1 MRQIVLDTET
11 TGLRVQD
18 GNRIIEL
25 GCVELVNRELTGNN
39 LHIYFNPDR
48 DSEPGA
54 LEVHGLTTEFLS
66 QHNRF
71 EQEAQRILDY
81 LAGAELV
88 IHNAEFDLGFLNA
101 EFKRVKLKE
110 IQSYTDGVIDTLMLA
125 REQYPGKRNSLDALC
140 ARLGI
145 SNEHRI
151 LHGALLDAELL
162 ADVYIAM
169 TRGQFGLSMDFDA
182 EDKRSSVQT
191 VAIQT
196 SQDYQLPVIL
206 ANEQELQAHADY
218 LQDLE
223 KASGGRSIWAA
234 LLRPPVVEAETS

>member
-48 DSEPGA
+48 DSEQGA

-71 EQEAQRILDY
+71 AQEAQRIVEY
-81 LAGAELV
+81 ISGAELV

-101 EFKRVKLKE
+101 EFKRVKLKD
-110 IQSYTDGVIDTLMLA
+110 IQSYTRGVIDTLMLA

-140 ARLGI
+140 SRLGI
-145 SNEHRI
+145 SNEHRV

-169 TRGQFGLSMDFDA
+169 TRGQFGLSMDYVEEKEENNA
-182 EDKRSSVQT
+182 SH
-191 VAIQT
+191 IQFQASDT
-196 SQDYQLPVIL
+196 SDLVIL
-206 ANEQELQAHADY
+206 RATEQELAEHAAY

-223 KASGGRSIWAA
+223 KASGAPSIWAQVSNTA
-234 LLRPPVVEAETS
+234 S

>member
-18 GNRIIEL
+18 GNRVIEL

-48 DSEPGA
+48 DSEEGA
-54 LEVHGLTTEFLS
+54 LGVHGLTTEFLS

-81 LAGAELV
+81 ISGAELV

-101 EFKRVKLKE
+101 EFARLKLKNIE
-110 IQSYTDGVIDTLMLA
+110 SYTSGVVDTLMLA

-140 ARLGI
+140 SRLGV

-169 TRGQFGLSMDFDA
+169 TRGQFGLSMDFTEDA
-182 EDKRSSVQT
+182 DESETNEVQIQ
-191 VAIQT
+191 AIDT
-196 SQDYQLPVIL
+196 GELRVVY
-206 ANEQELQAHADY
+206 ANEQELEAHAAY

-223 KASGGRSIWAA
+223 KSSGSPSIWAQ
-234 LLRPPVVEAETS
+234 L

>member
-18 GNRIIEL
+18 GNRVIEL

-48 DSEPGA
+48 DSEEGA
-54 LEVHGLTTEFLS
+54 LGVHGLTTEFLS

-81 LAGAELV
+81 ISGAELV

-101 EFKRVKLKE
+101 EFARLKLKNIE
-110 IQSYTDGVIDTLMLA
+110 SYTSGVVDTLMLA

-140 ARLGI
+140 SRLGV

-169 TRGQFGLSMDFDA
+169 TRGQFGLSMDFTEDA
-182 EDKRSSVQT
+182 DESETNEVQIQ
-191 VAIQT
+191 AIDT
-196 SQDYQLPVIL
+196 GELRVVY
-206 ANEQELQAHADY
+206 ANEQELEAHVAY

-223 KASGGRSIWAA
+223 KSSGSPSIWAQ
-234 LLRPPVVEAETS
+234 L